1 LTRRGDGE
9 LACEFDDAGCDRGTA
24 EGAKSNT
31 DINNLANTR
40 T

>member
-9 LACEFDDAGCDRGTA
+9 LACEFDDAGCDWGAA
-24 EGAKSNT
+24 EGAKTNSE
-31 DINNLANTR
+31 INNLANTR